1 MKKYLMTAMA
11 AVAMGVAFTS
21 CSHNTDLYGGE
32 EGGGKINGRTAQE
45 QIELDKAVYKAAF
58 EQSFGKVAPTV
69 DWGFGSST
77 RAMTRVGLPE
87 APSFSKK
94 ETAINPKKPTEPTF
108 TRTFYNKLS
117 DASGAIYSGS
127 VADDNAWNAISNAIV
142 YIDSKSS
149 KVGSNSQNMTIIV
162 KETMEFNAGNLN
174 TNGNGPVICVPED
187 ITLTLTGMKQN
198 ITIYLAPRANLIATQ
213 VSSFANCNLIMS
225 GNNTV
230 TGGAMNFS
238 YGSIVNKGGT
248 ITATSIQLDNST
260 NLWNEGTINVSG
272 SLNSNNQNS
281 NIYNAN
287 TITAASMTLDQK
299 ATLWNEGTI
308 QLKNSDG
315 TYTTSNKLEGKNT
328 NIIIYNAS
336 GKTIELGSIELKSS
350 APEILYND
358 GTVTCH
364 GEISLDNTADEIIN
378 NGTLTATSLNMK
390 AGGKMYNTATTNI
403 SGLTKISNTNCQWQN
418 DGQYTSGSFEVD
430 RYAVKNYN
438 NCKLTVN
445 GNFWLNRGKFVLNG
459 AASVICNSFT
469 FEDTSYFF
477 MGGKSLL
484 SVTGELLGKNAN
496 SDYGFYGVGS
506 DYAVIQARSVKKG
519 SDSSKFAAAYFGKLF
534 IDTEDHFPQGE
545 TNAQGTFYIFDDDVK
560 FSFTDNTDVS
570 GFQTSG
576 AKTAKKAENFSIDIT
591 ADAKGCNPG
600 YKYGTKST
608 YRVIAEDLTARQGSD
623 FDFNDV
629 VFDVDPDA
637 DGTGA
642 TITILAAG
650 GIWPLTING
659 VEVHEK
665 LIENIQKFD
674 YKDKETGETY
684 QCYPMINTGVTDEK
698 KGAFTDYEPTIRVT
712 TGTWDKDEN
721 IRNSINTEIV
731 LKVFKYGDTSGTEL
745 KANEGVPTC
754 KILVDR
760 SYSIN
765 SERNNISDGTRFKD
779 YVQGKIGTR
788 VWW

>member
-1 MKKYLMTAMA
+1 MTAMA

-32 EGGGKINGRTAQE
+32 EGSGKINGRTAQE

-58 EQSFGKVAPTV
+58 EKTFGKVAPTV

-108 TRTFYNKLS
+108 SRTFYNKLS

-174 TNGNGPVICVPED
+174 NNGNGPVICVPED

-198 ITIYLAPRANLIATQ
+198 ITIYLAPGANLIATQ

-260 NLWNEGTINVSG
+260 NLWNEGTVNVSG
-272 SLNSNNQNS
+272 SLNSNNNYA

-287 TITAASMTLDQK
+287 TITAASMTLDQN

-308 QLKNSDG
+308 QLKNSNG
-315 TYTTSNKLEGKNT
+315 TYTTNNKLEGKNT

-403 SGLTKISNTNCQWQN
+403 SGLTKISNSNCQWQN

-430 RYAVKNYN
+430 QYAVKNYN

-445 GNFWLNRGKFVLNG
+445 DNFWLNRGQFVLNG

-484 SVTGELLGKNAN
+484 SVTGELLGKNGN
-496 SDYGFYGVGS
+496 TGYGFYGVGS
-506 DYAVIQARSVKKG
+506 DYAVIQAGSIEKNSKG
-519 SDSSKFAAAYFGKLF
+519 KFRVAYFGKLF
-534 IDTEDHFPQGE
+534 VDTNSHFTQGE
-545 TNAQGTFYIFDDDVK
+545 NNAEGTWYNFDDDVK

-600 YKYGTKST
+600 YKYGAGTPT
-608 YRVIAEDLTARQGSD
+608 YRVIAEDLSATEGSD

-629 VFDVDPDA
+629 VFDVEPNETGDA
-637 DGTGA
+637 A
-642 TITILAAG
+642 KIVLRAAG
-650 GIWPLTING
+650 GIYRLT
-659 VEVHEK
+659 VADQEVHEAFGV
-665 LIENIQKFD
+665 EADN
-674 YKDKETGETY
+674 ETGL
-684 QCYPMINTGVTDEK
+684 YPMINTQPWVSDNKVTLIESFTGDFSSDE
-698 KGAFTDYEPTIRVT
+698 A
-712 TGTWDKDEN
+712 
-721 IRNSINTEIV
+721 IRNTIKDRIEI
-731 LKVFKYGDTSGTEL
+731 KVYKPNYEENGEL
-745 KANEGVPTC
+745 KWAKLEAETGKPAC
-754 KILVDR
+754 KILVDK
-760 SYSIN
+760 N
-765 SERNNISDGTRFKD
+765 FGVVQEREGIADKYTNFHKV
-779 YVQGKIGTR
+779 VQGTWDTQTKGF
-788 VWW
+788 WWKPNANN